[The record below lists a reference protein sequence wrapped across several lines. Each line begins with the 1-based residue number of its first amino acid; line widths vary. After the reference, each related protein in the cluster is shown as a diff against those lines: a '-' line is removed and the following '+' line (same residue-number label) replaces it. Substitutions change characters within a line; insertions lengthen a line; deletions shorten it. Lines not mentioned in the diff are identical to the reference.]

1 MSIQKPISKKEKER
15 IKKMQ
20 EKLKTAPKKKRD
32 GSFKINVKATGMSPA
47 MRKSLREQLGIGS

>member
-1 MSIQKPISKKEKER
+1 
-15 IKKMQ
+15 MQ